1 MKLRLRYLS
10 AIFIN
15 FALPWLAYRLAHP
28 HWGQACA
35 LLASALPLI
44 AWMTWDLVRHRH
56 FDALSS
62 IVLIGIV
69 LSLTTVTVTGVP
81 QELTIEEPMVSGMIG
96 VAFLVS
102 LLLPRPIVFYLARST
117 MARESMQSARE
128 FEREWKESP
137 TLASRVRVMTLV
149 WGVGLVTENVIRTS
163 IVWDAESSPRAAL
176 VSNVVRYGFY
186 GILMLWT
193 IWYRRRI
200 KQDAERLVNEPHSAA
215 EL

>member
-28 HWGQACA
+28 HWGQAGA
-35 LLASALPLI
+35 LLVSAIPLI
-44 AWMTWDLVRHRH
+44 AWMTYDMVRHQH
-56 FDALSS
+56 FDALTC
-62 IVLIGIV
+62 IVLIGVV
-69 LSLTTVTVTGVP
+69 LSLATVTMSGVP
-81 QELTIEEPMVSGMIG
+81 QELTIEEPLVSGMIG

-117 MARESMQSARE
+117 MARTSMQSASD
-128 FEREWKESP
+128 FERDWTASP
-137 TLASRVRVMTLV
+137 TLAPRIRFMTLV
-149 WGVGLVTENVIRTS
+149 WGIGLVAENIIRTS
-163 IVWDAESSPRAAL
+163 IVWDAESDHHAAV

-186 GILMLWT
+186 ATLMSWT

-200 KQDAERLVNEPHSAA
+200 KQDAERLTNRSQSAA